1 MYSPLPGANPRPQ
14 AGRRLSRS
22 SYKNYAAFPTSTK
35 TRAFLHWK
43 PLRTSTFTRPSG
55 FEIFM
60 SATTNMPE
68 HDPAHF
74 LKIASQG
81 AGLSSHAD
89 LWRWLQGDVQQWL
102 SHEAMLIGWGDFR
115 SGELHFDIVSSL
127 PGMRTHHWT
136 TAAIAPL
143 ISYLRDCWV
152 AAQQLPCALDLSG
165 CGDLLQRGG
174 EGWEPLETIMGMR
187 SALVHGVGNTRSGE
201 ERIFAALSRQAAH
214 SPAAGTALKLL
225 LPFVD
230 SALRRMPP
238 APVRHAS
245 CAHSVVARNLVPLTS
260 LSDRERQIMGWVA
273 MGKTN
278 PEIGCIL
285 EISEFTVK
293 NHMKSIFSKLDVTNR
308 AQAVAKLTR
317 MTAHA

>member
-1 MYSPLPGANPRPQ
+1 
-14 AGRRLSRS
+14 
-22 SYKNYAAFPTSTK
+22 
-35 TRAFLHWK
+35 
-43 PLRTSTFTRPSG
+43 
-55 FEIFM
+55 M
-60 SATTNMPE
+60 SAPPTKPD
-68 HDPAHF
+68 HDPAQF

-115 SGELHFDIVSSL
+115 SGALHFDIISSL
-127 PGMRTHHWT
+127 PGMRTHQW
-136 TAAIAPL
+136 TAAAISPL
-143 ISYLRDCWV
+143 VSYLRDCWV
-152 AAQQLPCALDLSG
+152 AAQQLPCALEL
-165 CGDLLQRGG
+165 GG
-174 EGWEPLETIMGMR
+174 QGWEPLETITGMR
-187 SALVHGVGNTRSGE
+187 SAIVHGVGNTRNGE
-201 ERIFAALSRQAAH
+201 ERIFAALSSQQVQA
-214 SPAAGTALKLL
+214 PAGAALKLL

-238 APVRHAS
+238 APQRHAHCERS
-245 CAHSVVARNLVPLTS
+245 LVVRRLVPLTA
-260 LSDRERQIMGWVA
+260 LSERERQIMAWVA

-308 AQAVAKLTR
+308 AQAVAKHTR